1 VSEFEWEA
9 NYSPPYF
16 QQNGQCK
23 VTNSYSYVYQ
33 WHSQAR
39 AYLGPGPGTVWMC
52 LGNPLGKSMPSV
64 HQWLQQWGQRRGV
77 AKRLEDYMVGSN
89 GNGATPKRNGR
100 LRSINKQLC

>member
-39 AYLGPGPGTVWMC
+39 AYLGPGPGTV
-52 LGNPLGKSMPSV
+52 
-64 HQWLQQWGQRRGV
+64 
-77 AKRLEDYMVGSN
+77 
-89 GNGATPKRNGR
+89 
-100 LRSINKQLC
+100 